1 MNVKTSLRRVLVL
14 DDDYNRQKKFKQK
27 LIGFDVVQV
36 TTSKSAIAHLENEK
50 FEYVFLDHDLGGEAF
65 VPSGANTGYE
75 VAQWLKLHP
84 DKQPQHIVIHS
95 YNPVGR
101 KAMMAL
107 LPQATECP
115 GAWDLI
121 TVG

>member
-1 MNVKTSLRRVLVL
+1 MNLKSSLRRVLVL
-14 DDDYNRQKKFKQK
+14 DDNYNRQKTFKQK

-50 FEYVFLDHDLGGEAF
+50 FAYVFLDHDLGGQAY

-75 VAQWLKLHP
+75 VAQWLAAHP
-84 DKQPQHIVIHS
+84 EKQPEHIVIHS
-95 YNPVGR
+95 YNQDGR
-101 KAMMAL
+101 KNMMSL
-107 LPQATECP
+107 LPQAIECP